1 MAWERDF
8 RRSLSECLS
17 SFTRSR
23 PQRRL
28 GGAEAGGRGRAD
40 EPRSGTTAVAE
51 MLMDPV
57 QGRVVFEDV
66 AIFFSQEEWGLL
78 DEAQRHLYHAVMTE
92 NLALLSSLVVVEV
105 LMTYTDEQTMS
116 QLLSHPSGHPD
127 DLGTPGCVVFEDV
140 AVHFSQEE
148 WGLLDEVQRLLYRD
162 VMLQNIAL
170 LSSVDIV
177 GLDTTFY
184 SLLTGHQQPGLVESH
199 LQRRK
204 L

>member
-92 NLALLSSLVVVEV
+92 NLALLSSLGKVPT
-105 LMTYTDEQTMS
+105 LTPRAGLALFFPFS
-116 QLLSHPSGHPD
+116 QGRFRP
-127 DLGTPGCVVFEDV
+127 PGCVVFEDV

>member
-92 NLALLSSLVVVEV
+92 NLALLSSLGKVPT
-105 LMTYTDEQTMS
+105 L
-116 QLLSHPSGHPD
+116 
-127 DLGTPGCVVFEDV
+127 TPRAGLALFFP
-140 AVHFSQEE
+140 FSQ
-148 WGLLDEVQRLLYRD
+148 GRFRPPVMRPQVLLPVLVSWHVCCWCQGPGQA
-162 VMLQNIAL
+162 VC
-170 LSSVDIV
+170 
-177 GLDTTFY
+177 
-184 SLLTGHQQPGLVESH
+184 TGHWS
-199 LQRRK
+199 LQAAMSPV

>member
-1 MAWERDF
+1 MA
-8 RRSLSECLS
+8 S
-17 SFTRSR
+17 TQSR
-23 PQRRL
+23 L
-28 GGAEAGGRGRAD
+28 KGYS
-40 EPRSGTTAVAE
+40 PRSCLWT
-51 MLMDPV
+51 D
-57 QGRVVFEDV
+57 
-66 AIFFSQEEWGLL
+66 
-78 DEAQRHLYHAVMTE
+78 
-92 NLALLSSLVVVEV
+92 LSRCL
-105 LMTYTDEQTMS
+105 Q
-116 QLLSHPSGHPD
+116 
-127 DLGTPGCVVFEDV
+127 GCVVFEDV